1 MHNMEEVMKATVVD
15 LRYRMREILKALD
28 RREKVTLLYHGKIK
42 GVITPGGIKVLQKV
56 EDHPFFKMK
65 DREKA
70 SVSSQMRKLRGSR
83 FHAL

>member
-1 MHNMEEVMKATVVD
+1 MHNREADMKATVVD

-42 GVITPGGIKVLQKV
+42 GVITPGGIKVSQKV
-56 EDHPFFKMK
+56 EDHPFFKMM
-65 DREKA
+65 DREKN
-70 SVSSQMRKLRGSR
+70 SVSSQVRKLRGSR

>member
-1 MHNMEEVMKATVVD
+1 MKATVVD

-28 RREKVTLLYHGKIK
+28 RRERVTLLYHGKIK
-42 GVITPGGIKVLQKV
+42 GVITPEGVKTLQKV
-56 EDHPFFKMK
+56 EDHPFFNMK
-65 DREKA
+65 GRERT